1 MTRILI
7 VEDNA
12 MNRDALSRRLVSRG
26 YDVIVAADGT
36 SALAAAGAGTPDL
49 ILMDLGMAEMDGW
62 ECARRLK
69 GNAATRHIPIIA
81 LTAHAMSDDREKA
94 LQAGC
99 DEFDTKPIDFAGLL
113 QKITALLALRALA
126 GVR

>member
-1 MTRILI
+1 
-7 VEDNA
+7 

>member
-26 YDVIVAADGT
+26 YDVAVAADGT
-36 SALAAAGAGTPDL
+36 NALAAAGAGQPDL

-69 GNAATRHIPIIA
+69 ADPVTRHIPIIA

-99 DEFDTKPIDFAGLL
+99 DEFDTKPIDFVGLL
-113 QKITALLALRALA
+113 QKMTALLGRRSLA

>member
-12 MNRDALSRRLVSRG
+12 MNRDALSRRLASRG
-26 YDVIVAADGT
+26 YDVTVAADGT
-36 SALAAAGAGTPDL
+36 SALAAAGAGQPDL

-69 GNAATRHIPIIA
+69 ADTTTRHIPIIA
-81 LTAHAMSDDREKA
+81 LTAHAMSDDRDKA

-99 DEFDTKPIDFAGLL
+99 DEFGTKPIDFVGLL
-113 QKITALLALRALA
+113 QKITTLLGRRSLA

>member
-26 YDVIVAADGT
+26 YDVIVAVDGT
-36 SALAAAGAGTPDL
+36 DALAAARDGQPAL

-69 GNAATRHIPIIA
+69 AATATRHIPIIA

-113 QKITALLALRALA
+113 HKMTTLLGPRVFA
-126 GVR
+126 GMP